1 MGAKFRFSNF
11 NLNEV
16 VMTNNKR
23 KKDVY
28 TVGIHAD
35 GCLYLHPCFS
45 SNHRQAFEMAVANHE
60 QAWGPLP
67 SDFRCLVDGPCHESN
82 CDCGVPCIMEVIK
95 SSGNYH
101 LGLMN

>member
-1 MGAKFRFSNF
+1 
-11 NLNEV
+11 
-16 VMTNNKR
+16 MTNNKR

-35 GCLYLHPCFS
+35 GRLYLHPCLS
-45 SNHRQAFEMAVANHE
+45 SNHHQAFEMAVANHE

-82 CDCGVPCIMEVIK
+82 CDCGASCIMEVIK
-95 SSGNYH
+95 SGGNYY